1 MREVFKLASFFSPLG
16 RDERGTILVQF
27 TISLIA
33 ILGFIGLALD
43 GARVFLLH
51 NDLQDLADA
60 AARAGAA
67 SLDGTANA
75 LNQRRCSCQKSFSE
89 LFEPYLRSLIAQF
102 RPLL

>member
-1 MREVFKLASFFSPLG
+1 MKEVFKRVSFFSPLG

-33 ILGFIGLALD
+33 ILGFIALALD

-67 SLDGTANA
+67 SWMVRLMH
-75 LNQRRCSCQKSFSE
+75 
-89 LFEPYLRSLIAQF
+89 
-102 RPLL
+102 

>member
-1 MREVFKLASFFSPLG
+1 MRKVFKPASFFSPLG

-75 LNQRRCSCQKSFSE
+75 LTNADAAARSLSVVVDRVNDAPIRVRR
-89 LFEPYLRSLIAQF
+89 LRS
-102 RPLL
+102 